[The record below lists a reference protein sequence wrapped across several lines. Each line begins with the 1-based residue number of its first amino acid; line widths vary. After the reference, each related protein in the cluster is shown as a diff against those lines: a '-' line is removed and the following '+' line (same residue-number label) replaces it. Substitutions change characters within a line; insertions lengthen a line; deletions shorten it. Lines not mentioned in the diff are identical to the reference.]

1 MPFPC
6 LRWLITRGG
15 LWGGCDGLGEEGVS
29 FFYEAQGFL
38 ALGVPGVVLGVVVEP
53 VSVAEGV
60 LELSVDLVEGVLE
73 FGWG

>member
-1 MPFPC
+1 MA
-6 LRWLITRGG
+6 GG
-15 LWGGCDGLGEEGVS
+15 LGGVRGCLGEEGVS

-60 LELSVDLVEGVLE
+60 LELSFDFVEGLLE

>member
-15 LWGGCDGLGEEGVS
+15 LWGGCDCLGEEGVS

-53 VSVAEGV
+53 VSMAEGV
-60 LELSVDLVEGVLE
+60 LELSFDFVEGLLE